1 MQRSIRVSGRLVVIF
16 LARIFTWLTASALVF
31 SIGGVAKA
39 DQVGDNQVS
48 DNKEV
53 RVPLRVSQTRA
64 GTYKA
69 NINIGIGNLMPLSF
83 VFDTGST
90 GFHVFKAAKLEAP
103 ESGVNCTKKTITF
116 TVGNPGKIIYS
127 GVICYAPLH
136 FGNYASP
143 DPVEIAY
150 LTSAACTP
158 NNPGCK
164 VPNLNNPKAHGGYGV
179 FGAGL
184 TGAMPVQNPILALP
198 AALSSS
204 YSIRLTRTGGELIL
218 GGRALPNVAEFH
230 LIPANKPGAKW
241 TFPQGC
247 LFVNEE
253 PTRSCLSISFD
264 TGNGVPWIR
273 DSDSSS
279 IPQEDGVVTP
289 GTRIGFAPPGASAE
303 ATSVVAGDGRAN
315 RIKVSTPQGAS
326 LTNTSIQVFL
336 NHVFTYDNIN
346 GVISVAPIR

>member
-1 MQRSIRVSGRLVVIF
+1 MQSSTRVSGTLLVLF
-16 LARIFTWLTASALVF
+16 FARIFTCMATSALVL
-31 SIGGVAKA
+31 SIGDIAKA
-39 DQVGDNQVS
+39 DQDSGR
-48 DNKEV
+48 KEV
-53 RVPLRVSQTRA
+53 HVPLTVSETRA
-64 GTYKA
+64 STYKA
-69 NINIGIGNLMPLSF
+69 NINIGIGKLMPLSF

-90 GFHVFKAAKLEAP
+90 GFHVFKAARLDAP
-103 ESGVNCTKKTITF
+103 GSGVNCTEKTITF
-116 TVGNPGKIIYS
+116 TVGNPGKLTYS

-164 VPNLNNPKAHGGYGV
+164 VPNLNSPKAHGGYGV

-198 AALSSS
+198 APLSSV
-204 YSIRLTRTGGELIL
+204 YSIRLTRTGGELVL
-218 GGRALPNVAEFH
+218 GGHELPNAAEFH

-247 LFVNEE
+247 LFVNER
-253 PTRSCLSISFD
+253 PANSCLSISFD

-273 DSDSSS
+273 DRGSSS
-279 IPQEDGVVTP
+279 IPQEGGVVTP
-289 GTRIGFAPPGASAE
+289 DTRIGFAPLGATVE

-315 RIKVSTPQGAS
+315 KIKVSTPQGAS
-326 LTNTSIQVFL
+326 LTNASIQVFL
-336 NHVFTYDNIN
+336 DHVFTYDNVN